1 MNRTKIFTRGT
12 KCDKGIFNITGTLGA
27 TDEEATLTIT
37 DMAGQVVY
45 SKGIT
50 ANSGVLN
57 EHIQLGNTIA
67 NGMYLLTV
75 HSATQNTVLHMVVTQ

>member
-1 MNRTKIFTRGT
+1 
-12 KCDKGIFNITGTLGA
+12 
-27 TDEEATLTIT
+27 
-37 DMAGQVVY
+37 MAGQVVY